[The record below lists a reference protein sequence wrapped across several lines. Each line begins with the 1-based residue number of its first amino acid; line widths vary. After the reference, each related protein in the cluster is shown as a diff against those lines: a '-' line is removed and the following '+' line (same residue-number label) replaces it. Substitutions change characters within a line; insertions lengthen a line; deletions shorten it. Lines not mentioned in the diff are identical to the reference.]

1 MKTSA
6 FVFSIP
12 KLFPLLL
19 APEAPFQNPH
29 GPLAFR
35 GKLFSLTPVLL
46 VLLSSS
52 LAQPLWVFGK

>member
-12 KLFPLLL
+12 KMFHLLL

-29 GPLAFR
+29 WPWHSEGNCSL
-35 GKLFSLTPVLL
+35 LTPILL
-46 VLLSSS
+46 ALLSSS
-52 LAQPLWVFGK
+52 LA